1 MILVSIGSNLSS
13 KSFGSPE
20 QNCKMAIEMLRE
32 YFEVT
37 KSSNF
42 YKTEPIPKSE
52 QPWFVNCIVTIKS
65 KISPSNLLDT
75 LLQIESRF
83 GRQRCKKN
91 EARII
96 DLDLI
101 AYNSLIVDS
110 INLTLPH
117 PRMHLRKFVI
127 QPICDINKNWMHPV
141 LKKKASEI
149 LKELAKQKI
158 FNINEIKYG

>member
-1 MILVSIGSNLSS
+1 MILVAIGSNLNS

-20 QNCKMAIEMLRE
+20 QNCNAAIDMLRK

-37 KSSNF
+37 QSSSF

-52 QPWFVNCIVTIKS
+52 QPWFVNCIVNIKS
-65 KISPSNLLDT
+65 KISPSRILDT
-75 LLQIESRF
+75 LLEIELQF
-83 GRQRCKKN
+83 GRKRNRKN
-91 EARII
+91 EARVI

-101 AYNSLIVDS
+101 AYNSLIVKS
-110 INLTLPH
+110 LKLTLPH

-127 QPICDINKNWMHPV
+127 QPICDINKNWIHPV

-149 LKELAKQKI
+149 LKELANQKI
-158 FNINEIKYG
+158 SNINGN

>member
-1 MILVSIGSNLSS
+1 MILVAIGSNLNS

-20 QNCKMAIEMLRE
+20 QNCGVAIDMLRG

-37 KSSNF
+37 ESSNL

-52 QPWFVNCIVTIKS
+52 QPWFVNCIVNIKS
-65 KISPSNLLDT
+65 EISPSNLLDI
-75 LLQIESRF
+75 LLQIEVNF
-83 GRQRCKKN
+83 GRQRDKKN
-91 EARII
+91 EARVI

-101 AYNSLIVDS
+101 AYNSLI
-110 INLTLPH
+110 INSLKLTLPH

-127 QPICDINKNWMHPV
+127 QPICDIDKNWTHPV
-141 LKKKASEI
+141 FKKKASEI
-149 LKELAKQKI
+149 LKELANQKI

>member
-1 MILVSIGSNLSS
+1 
-13 KSFGSPE
+13 
-20 QNCKMAIEMLRE
+20 MAIEMLRE
-32 YFEVT
+32 YFEVS
-37 KSSNF
+37 KSSKF

-75 LLQIESRF
+75 LLQIESQF
-83 GRQRCKKN
+83 GRERGEKN
-91 EARII
+91 EARVI

-101 AYNSLIVDS
+101 AYNRMIVNSLK
-110 INLTLPH
+110 LTLPH

-141 LKKKASEI
+141 LKKKAFEI

>member
-1 MILVSIGSNLSS
+1 MILVAIGSNLKS

-20 QNCKMAIEMLRE
+20 QNCKVAIDMLRG

-52 QPWFVNCIVTIKS
+52 QPWFVNCIVNIKS

-75 LLQIESRF
+75 LLQIESQF
-83 GRQRCKKN
+83 GRERGEKN
-91 EARII
+91 QARVI

-101 AYNSLIVDS
+101 AYNRLIVNS
-110 INLTLPH
+110 LELTLPH

-127 QPICDINKNWMHPV
+127 QPICDINKNWIHPV
-141 LKKKASEI
+141 FKKKASEI
-149 LKELAKQKI
+149 LKELANQKI
-158 FNINEIKYG
+158 SNINKN